1 MENAL
6 VRAAHLR
13 DELKSWLL
21 RHAYP
26 LWWDRGVDR
35 ENGGFHE
42 SLSPNA
48 EPLHE
53 ARRSRV
59 QPRQMYAFSQA
70 HTLGWTGPFRAAVE
84 HGLSFQLAKY
94 HRPDGFFRA
103 LVAADG
109 SPLDDSVLLYD
120 QAFALFGL
128 AAAHA
133 TLPFSNARAVALDL
147 HGRLCAHFKHSVSG
161 FECALPPAL
170 PLLSNPHMHL
180 LEASL
185 AWREV
190 SADPEWQV
198 ISDEIAELAL
208 SRFIDGARGIVREYF
223 DTQWN
228 VASGTAGRTLEPGH
242 QYEWA
247 WLLMRWAGGPDRP
260 DVMSTALRLIETA
273 ETHGIDHE
281 RGVAMNATLDDFS
294 VIDASAR
301 LWPQTERIKAACLAA
316 VITREA
322 RYWTIAVQSG
332 QALLRYLDTPVAGL
346 WRDRMQ
352 PDGSFA
358 DEPAPASS
366 FYHIVCAIAELD
378 RAIGP

>member
-1 MENAL
+1 MQDAL

-21 RHAYP
+21 RDAYP
-26 LWWDRGVDR
+26 LWWDRGADR

-42 SLSPNA
+42 SLSPGA
-48 EPLHE
+48 EPVRE
-53 ARRSRV
+53 PRRSRV

-70 HTLGWTGPFRAAVE
+70 DPLGWKGPFRSAVE
-84 HGLSFQLAKY
+84 HGLKFQLAKY
-94 HRPDGFFRA
+94 RRPDGFFRT

-109 SPLDDSVLLYD
+109 SPLNDSVLLYD

-133 TLPFSNARAVALDL
+133 TLPLSTAQEVAVDL
-147 HGRLCAHFKHSVSG
+147 RERLRAHFRHAVSG

-185 AWREV
+185 AWRDV
-190 SADPEWQV
+190 SAAPEWQV

-208 SRFIDGARGIVREYF
+208 SRFIDGTRGIVREYF

-247 WLLMRWAGGPDRP
+247 WLLMRWAARSDRP
-260 DVMSTALRLIETA
+260 EVISAALRLIETGEA
-273 ETHGIDHE
+273 HGVDHE
-281 RGVAMNATLDDFS
+281 RGVAMNAILDDFS
-294 VIDASAR
+294 LVDASAR

-352 PDGSFA
+352 LDGSFV